1 MSEFLRWK
9 KMGILN
15 IIGNGGKIREEHKVR
30 TGEAKQEKNEGIRL
44 RTLRGISKPLEA
56 EGFC

>member
-1 MSEFLRWK
+1 
-9 KMGILN
+9 MGILN

>member
-1 MSEFLRWK
+1 
-9 KMGILN
+9 MGILN

-30 TGEAKQEKNEGIRL
+30 PGEAKQEKNEGIRL